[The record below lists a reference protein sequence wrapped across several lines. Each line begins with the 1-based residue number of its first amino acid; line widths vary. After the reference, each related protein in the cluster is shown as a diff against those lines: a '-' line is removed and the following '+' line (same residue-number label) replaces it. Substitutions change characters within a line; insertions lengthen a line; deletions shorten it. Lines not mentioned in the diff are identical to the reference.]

1 MINFKKLLEALPE
14 GSFQFNGN
22 LEQEISSITWD
33 FKKVK
38 PGALYFCV
46 EDEEFQESHIISNA
60 FNYWADAV
68 QAGAIGLLTQK
79 NKITRCPDGVSVIAV
94 DDVNVAMAF
103 LSRQFYDNPLKGMQI
118 VGITGTNGKTT
129 TSQLLDSVF
138 LNAGRLTGIIGTIG
152 TFLPSGKQSA
162 SHLSNPMASDLFEI
176 GKIMQ
181 HDNVDS
187 LIMEVTSH
195 SMAFNRNAAIDFDIA
210 VFTNLSQ
217 DHLDYHLTLE
227 NYKNEKLKHFA
238 GLGAFDKK
246 AYGIINFDDVTGVDF
261 LKAIDKKRISS
272 GKVDVLTYGI
282 RNKDADL
289 VAYPKQMTGGF
300 STFDVFLKG
309 NHLSEIYLPMPGLFN
324 IYNSMAA
331 FASAF
336 ALGIGIDQIT
346 EGLKNA
352 RQVDGRFEKVDCP
365 SEFGVYVDYAHTPD
379 ALKKILEEI
388 KTITRKKT
396 IVVFGCG
403 GDRDRTKRAEMGKIA
418 ADIAD
423 SYIVT
428 ADNPRTENPD
438 RINRDIV
445 SGIPEDKSTN
455 LIVETDRKKAIYM
468 ALEMASPGDSVLIA
482 GKGHET
488 YQIIGDQVHSFSDRI
503 EAQSFFL
510 SQHSKFSRAWLT
522 INTNHI
528 KHNYRLIFKDKPDHL
543 KVLSVVK
550 DNGLGHGIL
559 KSADAAREAGC
570 DYLAVAC
577 MSEALTLRQNGF
589 PKMPILIFGERTD
602 TGIPLCVQH
611 NLTIQI
617 QSFEKANTIAK
628 YATDL
633 NKVCKVHIK
642 VDTGLGRYGI
652 PWEETLNEIKKIS
665 NLKGIEIEGLMTHFA
680 QSGEKLKDYANL
692 QLERFQSVVDQLK
705 AENILPPIVHCCNSG
720 GYLDLPEAHFDM
732 VRLGSLPIGVYPT
745 KDCRR
750 IEIEGEDLKPSLTA
764 TSIISFIKQVKAGE
778 SVGYGKHFTAKTPV
792 KVAILPV
799 GYGDGYPRLRNQGYV
814 LIGGKKAPIIGG
826 ITLDT
831 MMINI
836 SELPEAKIGDE
847 VILIGQQGEETIT
860 AEKLAEW
867 AGTVTHD
874 ILCRWGERMDRV
886 SI

>member
-1 MINFKKLLEALPE
+1 MINFKKLLAALPE
-14 GSFQFNGN
+14 GTFQFEGN

-33 FKKVK
+33 YKNVK
-38 PGALYFCV
+38 PGTLYFCV
-46 EDEEFQESHIISNA
+46 EEEEFQESHIISNA

-68 QAGAIGLLTQK
+68 QAGAVGLLTQK
-79 NKITRCPDGVSVIAV
+79 DKITRCPNGVSVIAV
-94 DDVNVAMAF
+94 DDVNEAMAF
-103 LSRQFYDNPLKGMQI
+103 LSRQFYDNPLKDMQI

-138 LNAGRLTGIIGTIG
+138 LSAGKRTGIIGTIG
-152 TFLPSGKQSA
+152 TFLPSGKKSA
-162 SHLSNPMASDLFEI
+162 GHLSNPMASDLFKI
-176 GKIMQ
+176 GKAMQ

-210 VFTNLSQ
+210 VFTNLTQ
-217 DHLDYHLTLE
+217 DHLDYHQTLE
-227 NYKNEKLKHFA
+227 NYRNEKLKHFTR
-238 GLGAFDKK
+238 LGAFDKK
-246 AYGIINFDDVTGVDF
+246 AYGIINYDDATGVDF

-324 IYNSMAA
+324 IYNSLAA

-365 SEFGVYVDYAHTPD
+365 AEFGIYVDYAHTPD

-388 KTITRKKT
+388 KTITHKKT

-423 SYIVT
+423 NYIVT

-445 SGIPEDKSTN
+445 SGIPEDKRSN
-455 LIVETDRKKAIYM
+455 LIVETDRKKAIFM

-488 YQIIGDQVHSFSDRI
+488 YQIIGDQTNSFSDRLT
-503 EAQSFFL
+503 AQNFFL

-522 INTNHI
+522 TNTNHI
-528 KHNYRLIFKDKPDHL
+528 KHNFRLIFKDKPDQL
-543 KVLSVVK
+543 KVLTEVK
-550 DNGLGHGIL
+550 NDGLGHGIL
-559 KSADAAREAGC
+559 ELADAAREAGC

-577 MSEALTLRQNGF
+577 MSEALKLRQNGF
-589 PKMPILIFGERTD
+589 PDMPILILGERAD
-602 TGIPLCVQH
+602 IGVPLCVQH

-617 QSFEKANTIAK
+617 QSLEKANTIAK

-633 NKVCKVHIK
+633 NKICKVHIK
-642 VDTGLGRYGI
+642 VDTGMGRYGI
-652 PWEETLNEIKKIS
+652 PWEKTLDEIKQICH
-665 NLKGIEIEGLMTHFA
+665 LKGIEIEGLMTHFA
-680 QSGEKLKDYANL
+680 QSDETAKDYAKL
-692 QLERFQSVVDQLK
+692 QLERFQSVVNQLK
-705 AENILPPIVHCCNSG
+705 TENILPPIVHCCNSG

-732 VRLGSLPIGVYPT
+732 VRLGSLPVGIYPT
-745 KDCRR
+745 ECCRK
-750 IEIEGEDLKPSLTA
+750 IEIDGEGLKPSLTA
-764 TSIISFIKQVKAGE
+764 TSIISLIKHVKAGE
-778 SVGYGKHFTAKTPV
+778 CVGDGMHFTSETSV

-799 GYGDGYPRLRNQGYV
+799 GYGDGYPRLSNQGYV
-814 LIGGKKAPIIGG
+814 LIGGKKAPIVGG
-826 ITLDT
+826 VTLDT

-836 SELPEAKIGDE
+836 SDLPEANVGEE
-847 VILIGQQGEETIT
+847 VILMGQQGEETIT
-860 AEKLAEW
+860 AMMIAEW
-867 AGTVTHD
+867 AGTVTYD
-874 ILCRWGERMDRV
+874 IMCRWGDRMDRV
-886 SI
+886 NI